1 MTTLPDK
8 VPLAAFLLLKPVVA
22 ASSPAR
28 PPSLGALK
36 PPTPAALPSPGQGPG
51 EASTHPTGAPGRPLR
66 RPPRPSPRLSQRS
79 WRVPRASEGRTT
91 QEFTS

>member
-1 MTTLPDK
+1 MTALPDK

-22 ASSPAR
+22 ASGPAR

-36 PPTPAALPSPGQGPG
+36 PATPAALPSPGQGPG
-51 EASTHPTGAPGRPLR
+51 EASTHPTGAPGRPR
-66 RPPRPSPRLSQRS
+66 RGPPRPSPWLSLRS
-79 WRVPRASEGRTT
+79 WRVPRASGGRTA